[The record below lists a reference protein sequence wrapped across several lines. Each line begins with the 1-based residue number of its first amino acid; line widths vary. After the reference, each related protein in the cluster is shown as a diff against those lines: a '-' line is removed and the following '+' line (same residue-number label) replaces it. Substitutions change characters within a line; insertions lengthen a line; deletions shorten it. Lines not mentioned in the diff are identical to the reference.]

1 MVAFYF
7 TKPPEPDRYAT
18 LYLTLQAT
26 ALFTARSANVHRK
39 KRRLSL
45 YNQVGKAENWMAA
58 FNEHEFNHSD
68 PTSRDMW
75 RVFRIMAEFVEGF
88 EQLSD
93 LGRAVTIFGSARTP
107 RHDRLYKMAR
117 ELAALLA
124 RKQFAVITGGGP
136 GIMEAANSGAKDAG
150 GVSVGL
156 NISLPHE
163 QSANPYQTIAVNHHY
178 FFVRKT
184 MFVKYSH
191 AIVCFPGGYGT
202 MDEFFEL
209 ITLIQTMKIDPRPVV
224 LIGKSY
230 WTGLIRWLR
239 RTMLEEYNNISQED
253 LRIFRLTD
261 DPHEACEMITQAES
275 GRCYYPL
282 PNEFSGIAPGRQ
294 LSPEGTRFGVA
305 PRVSA
310 ETIAQP
316 ALPDGADRPKA
327 SRQRKSR
334 RRGQP

>member
-1 MVAFYF
+1 MAMVY
-7 TKPPEPDRYAT
+7 
-18 LYLTLQAT
+18 
-26 ALFTARSANVHRK
+26 
-39 KRRLSL
+39 
-45 YNQVGKAENWMAA
+45 
-58 FNEHEFNHSD
+58 EHEFNHSD
-68 PTSRDMW
+68 PSSRDMW

-93 LGRAVTIFGSARTP
+93 LGPAVTIFGSARTSRRDP
-107 RHDRLYKMAR
+107 LYKKAR
-117 ELAALLA
+117 ILAALLA
-124 RKQFAVITGGGP
+124 RKQFAIITGGGP

-209 ITLIQTMKIDPRPVV
+209 LTLIQTMKIDPRPVV

-239 RTMLEEYNNISQED
+239 HTMFEEYKNISVED

-261 DPHEACEMITQAES
+261 DPHEACDMITQAQAS
-275 GRCYYPL
+275 RCYYPASSG
-282 PNEFSGIAPGRQ
+282 FSGIAPGRQ

-305 PRVSA
+305 PRISA
-310 ETIAQP
+310 ETINQP
-316 ALPDGADRPKA
+316 ELPNGEKQSNP
-327 SRQRKSR
+327 RKKR
-334 RRGQP
+334 KQQ